1 MRFTCKMWLIVGSAD
16 RDQSAMTKVAQPGML
31 TRARGRYDGLLEII
45 SYNRGFYA
53 FTIIGVVAGSLTAAW
68 LRGSLGLL
76 LAGAI
81 VITVAWMLASLA
93 VSHYIYDRSALYDFR
108 WMRERLPRA
117 PRNWVNIHSGLDQTS
132 QILRS
137 VFPNS
142 DGQILDIYD
151 PTEMTEP
158 SIARARALSSGGPK
172 ALAADFR
179 HLPLPD
185 SSCDAVFLIFSV
197 HELRQRDSRVEFFQE
212 VARVLAANGTVI
224 LVEHLRDPANFLA
237 FGPGFLHFHSRR
249 EWLHAAHSADLKVQ
263 EEMSV
268 TPFVHVF
275 ILVHEH
281 GS

>member
-1 MRFTCKMWLIVGSAD
+1 
-16 RDQSAMTKVAQPGML
+16 
-31 TRARGRYDGLLEII
+31 
-45 SYNRGFYA
+45 
-53 FTIIGVVAGSLTAAW
+53 
-68 LRGSLGLL
+68 
-76 LAGAI
+76 
-81 VITVAWMLASLA
+81 MLASLA

-158 SIARARALSSGGPK
+158 SIARARELSSGGSK

-197 HELRQRDSRVEFFQE
+197 HELRQRDSRVEFFKE

-224 LVEHLRDPANFLA
+224 LVEHLRDPACMMRRLRSWLKPDGCLVASIPNVRHHSVVRGLLSGKGFTFSDRGA
-237 FGPGFLHFHSRR
+237 GCCSGQAAPG
-249 EWLHAAHSADLKVQ
+249 V
-263 EEMSV
+263 SV
-268 TPFVHVF
+268 WPS
-275 ILVHEH
+275 
-281 GS
+281 GSTRAITG